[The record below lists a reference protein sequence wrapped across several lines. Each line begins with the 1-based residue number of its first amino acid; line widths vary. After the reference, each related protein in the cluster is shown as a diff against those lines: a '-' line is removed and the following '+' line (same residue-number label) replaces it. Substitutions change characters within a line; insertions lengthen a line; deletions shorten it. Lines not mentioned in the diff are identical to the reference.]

1 MNNQCMT
8 LPPVVG
14 LQSRVAS
21 KEDKEYL
28 ANALFYLC
36 EPSTGSVEKDILKL
50 SALISGYV
58 VS

>member
-1 MNNQCMT
+1 MT

-14 LQSRVAS
+14 LQSRVAA

-28 ANALFYLC
+28 ANALFYLR